1 MEIMLDG
8 QLITCT
14 PEEYMK
20 LKSLGA
26 FGGTAAGSST
36 EKPLQQHEY
45 DSLEKRIRDLEKE
58 RDSYP
63 NWLKRGQMDVV
74 AVYGCQMPSPLTCD
88 STPSFNPETF
98 KPSVTV
104 TSNGTVSFES
114 QDTKSNIQVDVIGDH
129 EHVYDKRLLPDDGK
143 HIEQTPP
150 SAFLMAAVDDIG
162 RPIYI
167 SSLQPSLYS
176 YKISH
181 ALKFKTPEDAREQTE
196 FMTSNYDWRSIP
208 MPCPEECER
217 LDREADA
224 DEAKQKEIN
233 DDTGI

>member
-26 FGGTAAGSST
+26 FGGTAAGTST
-36 EKPLQQHEY
+36 GNPLPQQEY
-45 DSLEKRIRDLEKE
+45 DSLEKRIRELENE

-88 STPSFNPETF
+88 SIPSFNPDTF

-104 TSNGTVSFES
+104 ASNGTVSFVN
-114 QDTKSNIQVDVIGDH
+114 QDTKANIQVDVIGDH
-129 EHVYDKRLLPDDGK
+129 ENVYYSRLSPDDGK
-143 HIEQTPP
+143 HIEQMPP
-150 SAFLMAAVDDIG
+150 SAFIMSAMDDAG

-167 SSLQPSLYS
+167 SSLNPAQYS

-181 ALKFKTPEDAREQTE
+181 ALKFKTKEDAHEQTE
-196 FMTSNYDWRSIP
+196 FMTSNYDWVAIP
-208 MPCPEECER
+208 MPCKEECDR
-217 LDREADA
+217 LDKEADA
-224 DEAKQKEIN
+224 DEAKQKDMN
-233 DDTGI
+233 DDTGV